1 MRIHYRSFG
10 ECASPIC
17 IDSACHL
24 PSCSFSKFCS
34 ISGRQ
39 SRVNNRRKTMIV
51 SAKKHSTPSNHYPWK
66 GAGSEI
72 GAEYGEGFLQF
83 RLSGEKTRLDV
94 DTLNERLRVRGA
106 DRIRH
111 SMRPDEAFGLIFDL
125 DNVLIDTRAIQQRAW
140 MTVAQQEN
148 FHFPSIERP
157 HMYDLRPERAIIE
170 VLQWTHDMKRAQE
183 VAWKVATCYSGLLAE
198 TTNPLPGVDNWL
210 ALMSRNNIPCA
221 LITHMNHMM
230 TKTLLES
237 IGLDQKFRFDALV
250 TAEDDMDTAAQQYLS
265 AAMKLNRPPD
275 QCVVFGATPSSI
287 AAAHNCTM
295 RSIAVL
301 GPHTGPELR
310 AADLTIGS
318 MTELTVY
325 NLRRLF
331 ANKGSDFMDLKKA
344 RIGQGPTKRRLRHAT
359 E

>member
-1 MRIHYRSFG
+1 MHVCYGLFG
-10 ECASPIC
+10 DVVPSGNF
-17 IDSACHL
+17 ACHRTI
-24 PSCSFSKFCS
+24 PNF
-34 ISGRQ
+34 RQ
-39 SRVNNRRKTMIV
+39 GYVRKDSSSNKRRNATL
-51 SAKKHSTPSNHYPWK
+51 STRKHSMPSNKYPWK
-66 GAGSEI
+66 EADNEI

-94 DTLNERLRVRGA
+94 DTLNERLRIRGA

-125 DNVLIDTRAIQQRAW
+125 DDVLIDTRAIQRRAW
-140 MTVAQQEN
+140 MAVAEQKELN
-148 FHFPSIERP
+148 FPSIERP
-157 HMYDLRPERAIIE
+157 HMYGLRPERAIME
-170 VLQWTHDMKRAQE
+170 VLQWTQEMKRAQE
-183 VAWKVATCYSGLLAE
+183 LAWEVATNYSNLLTE
-198 TTNPLPGVDNWL
+198 TTSPLPGVDAWL

-221 LITHMNHMM
+221 LISHMDRSM
-230 TKTLLES
+230 TSTLLETVG
-237 IGLDQKFRFDALV
+237 IAQKFRFDALV
-250 TAEDDMDTAAQQYLS
+250 TAEDDMDTAAQRYLS
-265 AAMKLNRPPD
+265 AAIKLHRPPN
-275 QCVVFGATPSSI
+275 QCIVFGATPSSI

-301 GPHTGPELR
+301 GPHTAPELR

-331 ANKGSDFMDLKKA
+331 ANKGSDFMDLKKS
-344 RIGQGPTKRRLRHAT
+344 RIGQEPLKRRLRHAT